1 MQLYMIT
8 YNVATKHPEQDLDC
22 LLGFHLAKANE
33 SLPDFYVVGL
43 QEVKSQPQNIVLDA
57 LFDDP
62 WTNALREVLAS
73 RDYVKVKTV
82 RLQGTVI
89 SLFCLRKH
97 LLHLRDIETQY
108 TKTGFGG
115 MWGNK
120 GAVTIRLS
128 IYGCSVCLVNCHLTP
143 HDHLLQE
150 RVTDYNT
157 IIKSQS
163 FQAKETTNIL
173 YHDYVFWIG
182 DLNFRLLSGLSA
194 TEIEQLVEKGELTR
208 LLAKDQL
215 RHVID
220 TGEAFSELVENLPT
234 FPPTYKFEFH
244 TSKYDLKRRPSWTDR
259 ILHKVNAN
267 VYENLT
273 LQAEQLSY
281 NSLDYYTLSDHK
293 PVVAEFIIKVFSD
306 YFERMIE
313 FQPLDTWYIDEENYA
328 SYTLSGDVEPTM
340 WDWIGVFKDGFT
352 SLEEYLCYV
361 YAMRGTNN
369 TNTARSRVK
378 SVVFPIT
385 AVRTPGQYRLLY
397 FSNNS
402 GSVLG
407 MSEAFRAVNR
417 QGTSTISQLTYSDGF
432 Q

>member
-1 MQLYMIT
+1 M
-8 YNVATKHPEQDLDC
+8 
-22 LLGFHLAKANE
+22 F
-33 SLPDFYVVGL
+33 
-43 QEVKSQPQNIVLDA
+43 
-57 LFDDP
+57 
-62 WTNALREVLAS
+62 
-73 RDYVKVKTV
+73 
-82 RLQGTVI
+82 
-89 SLFCLRKH
+89 
-97 LLHLRDIETQY
+97 LLHYL
-108 TKTGFGG
+108 
-115 MWGNK
+115 
-120 GAVTIRLS
+120 TIR
-128 IYGCSVCLVNCHLTP
+128 
-143 HDHLLQE
+143 
-150 RVTDYNT
+150 
-157 IIKSQS
+157 
-163 FQAKETTNIL
+163 
-173 YHDYVFWIG
+173 
-182 DLNFRLLSGLSA
+182 
-194 TEIEQLVEKGELTR
+194 
-208 LLAKDQL
+208 
-215 RHVID
+215 
-220 TGEAFSELVENLPT
+220 
-234 FPPTYKFEFH
+234 
-244 TSKYDLKRRPSWTDR
+244 RRPSWTDR

-293 PVVAEFIIKVFSD
+293 PVVAEFIIKVFSN
-306 YFERMIE
+306 YFERVIE

-328 SYTLSGDVEPTM
+328 SYTLSGDVEHTM

-378 SVVFPIT
+378 TVVFPIT

>member
-1 MQLYMIT
+1 MDNLRLYMIT
-8 YNVATKHPEQDLDC
+8 YNVATKHPEQNLDC
-22 LLGFHLAKANE
+22 LLGFQLAKANE
-33 SLPDFYVVGL
+33 SLPDLYVVG
-43 QEVKSQPQNIVLDA
+43 
-57 LFDDP
+57 
-62 WTNALREVLAS
+62 EVLAS

-120 GAVTIRLS
+120 GAVSIRLS

-293 PVVAEFIIKVFSD
+293 PVVAEFIIKVFSN
-306 YFERMIE
+306 YFERVIE

-378 SVVFPIT
+378 TVVFPIT